1 MFPILVRWDGCA
13 DFVLVTE
20 ISYSR
25 GLKKLSMFSNST
37 VSRTDKTRKTLQDA
51 PPSYLDLHMEL
62 IKHREVPEYEIRIP
76 KWRVD
81 PLYRWSSRLDADSV
95 ITKLVEAPWAYV
107 IRVYVDRKLGSS
119 TWLRLRHLHT
129 NRSDQFEYSRQTNTD
144 TAG

>member
-1 MFPILVRWDGCA
+1 M
-13 DFVLVTE
+13 TE

-81 PLYRWSSRLDADSV
+81 PLYR
-95 ITKLVEAPWAYV
+95 
-107 IRVYVDRKLGSS
+107 
-119 TWLRLRHLHT
+119 
-129 NRSDQFEYSRQTNTD
+129 
-144 TAG
+144 